1 MSEDLLGIF
10 SQKDLFELIKKG
22 EVVTL
27 PGFDMKHVGP
37 ASIDLTVSD
46 GEAYR
51 VNQILRPSGRR
62 KEKVRD
68 LLPAMGAHKI
78 SVGDILEPG
87 CSYLVKATINIS
99 LPKSIYAFA
108 NAKSSSGRNMLL
120 CRTLV
125 DAVEGFDT
133 LSRHWE
139 DSSGEV
145 WIVIQPLVFPTILS
159 DKECYLQVRFNNKD
173 TRFSDEDLHVEL
185 KKQPLLY
192 KQDGSVYEDLSLF
205 SGDGTVFT
213 TLYAKA
219 GKLVGF
225 RAKQTGM
232 PLNLEDRNLNPEEY
246 FEPVYAESDPADE
259 TSGLITLF
267 PGWYYLLS
275 TNERLHVP
283 EHLSSELVALNPRF
297 GLFFSHFAGYFDPGF
312 MGVPTLEVSSHIPVT
327 LRHREAVGCF
337 VYSKM
342 KSQTISYAKV
352 GNYAGQSRTTL
363 PKQFTMPS
371 EWRDKMK

>member
-1 MSEDLLGIF
+1 
-10 SQKDLFELIKKG
+10 
-22 EVVTL
+22 
-27 PGFDMKHVGP
+27 MKHVGP
-37 ASIDLTVSD
+37 ASIDLTVSN

-68 LLPAMGAHKI
+68 LLEAMGAHKI

-87 CSYLVKATINIS
+87 YSYLVKATININ
-99 LPKSIYAFA
+99 LRKGVYAFA

-120 CRTLV
+120 CRTIV

-139 DSSGEV
+139 DFSGEV
-145 WIVIQPLVFPTILS
+145 WIVIQPLVSPIILS

-173 TRFSDEDLHVEL
+173 TRFSDEDLNDEL
-185 KKQPLLY
+185 KQRPLLY

-225 RAKQTGM
+225 RAKQTGK
-232 PLNLEDRNLNPEEY
+232 PLNLEARGLDPEEY

-259 TSGLITLF
+259 TSGLVTLF

-342 KSQTISYAKV
+342 RSQTVSYAKV

-363 PKQFTMPS
+363 PKQFVMPS
-371 EWRDKMK
+371 EWKEEMK